1 MLLRIILLIL
11 LGSFI
16 SSSIEILISN
26 KPFTWWFDASILFLY
41 YIIVI
46 RPEVNKFMEEGKKS

>member
-1 MLLRIILLIL
+1 M
-11 LGSFI
+11 
-16 SSSIEILISN
+16 EILISN